1 MNLLDFSKGMLCT
14 LVWGFFY
21 SWSKPTMQARDHEA
35 GVNIDGYINDIDRE
49 LVENCAKGIL
59 VKSGIQH
66 NHVQR
71 ELG

>member
-1 MNLLDFSKGMLCT
+1 
-14 LVWGFFY
+14 
-21 SWSKPTMQARDHEA
+21 MQARDHEA
-35 GVNIDGYINDIDRE
+35 SVNIDGHINDIDRD

-71 ELG
+71 NFG

>member
-1 MNLLDFSKGMLCT
+1 
-14 LVWGFFY
+14 
-21 SWSKPTMQARDHEA
+21 MQARDHEA
-35 GVNIDGYINDIDRE
+35 GVDIDGYLNDIDRE